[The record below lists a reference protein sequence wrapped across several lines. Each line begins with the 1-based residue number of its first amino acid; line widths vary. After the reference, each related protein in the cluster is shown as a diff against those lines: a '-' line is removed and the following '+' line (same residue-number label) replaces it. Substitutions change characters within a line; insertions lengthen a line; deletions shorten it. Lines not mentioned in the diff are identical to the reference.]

1 MTSFI
6 FPYYFPKQQLRIVQS
21 VKEKKKV
28 KFTRAL
34 KASKS

>member
-21 VKEKKKV
+21 VKEKKEGENHES
-28 KFTRAL
+28 FT
-34 KASKS
+34 SF